1 MKTLPNMPMLKPAA
15 TLFVAASLLATSSV
29 AALAQTSTDVTVMN
43 GDRAVPA
50 TVVIPDGDGPFPA
63 VVMNHGHGGGRQEG
77 GGFERL
83 ANALAEAGLATIRM
97 DFAGV
102 GDSTSPWTDQTLDSM
117 VSDSD
122 ASRDYLVE
130 NYPVDP
136 DKLGILG
143 YSMGG
148 RVTLTIVEADDNP
161 YKAVGL
167 LAPSA
172 DPGKDLALMLAG
184 SEDEYERLYAEAEE
198 QGYADYTTQ
207 YGQEQ
212 QLSLAWFDGML
223 DSIPLDGDRA
233 YTGPMLIVSGDK
245 DNVIPADQIA
255 DVAAAYPEASSVIV
269 PEADHGYGFYS
280 DQPEVSALV
289 ENSFADFFSS
299 NL

>member
-1 MKTLPNMPMLKPAA
+1 MPLNKPAS
-15 TLFVAASLLATSSV
+15 TLMVAASLLLASV
-29 AALAQTSTDVTVMN
+29 SIAAAQTSTDVTVMN

-50 TVVIPDGDGPFPA
+50 TVVLPDGDGPFPA

-102 GDSTSPWTDQTLDSM
+102 GDSQAPWPEQTLASM
-117 VSDSD
+117 ISDSN
-122 ASRDYLVE
+122 ASRDYLVA

-136 DKLGILG
+136 DQLGILG

-148 RVTLTIVEADDNP
+148 RVTLSIVEAADNP

-172 DPGKDLALMLAG
+172 NPGKHLALMLAG
-184 SEDEYERLYAEAEE
+184 SEDEYARLYGEA
-198 QGYADYTTQ
+198 QDKGYADYTTQ
-207 YGQEQ
+207 YGQQQ
-212 QLSLAWFDGML
+212 QLSLEWFDGMVE
-223 DSIPLDGDRA
+223 SVPLEGERN
-233 YTGPMLIVSGDK
+233 YTGPMLVVHGDK
-245 DNVIPADQIA
+245 DTVIPADQIA
-255 DVAAAYPEASSVIV
+255 DVEAAYPEASSVLV

-289 ENSFADFFSS
+289 ESSFADFFSS
-299 NL
+299 NLK